1 MDFSEVSKELGGLNA
16 DQICELAKFGKNILE
31 TAGVVGLSSGII
43 GLVRNLLSAE
53 NFDLDGNK
61 SIIETLLHIA
71 DEANELNEKCW
82 NERKTMLGLT
92 GVDSDDKY
100 FGLNGATKIE
110 AA

>member
-43 GLVRNLLSAE
+43 GLVRNLLLAE
-53 NFDLDGNK
+53 NFDLEDNK

-71 DEANELNEKCW
+71 DEVNELNEKVLG
-82 NERKTMLGLT
+82 RKKDNARL
-92 GVDSDDKY
+92 DRCR
-100 FGLNGATKIE
+100 
-110 AA
+110 